1 MLFVQLQASLP
12 NTPTRLSMLQQRF
25 SPFSTFVLLLAT
37 EGLVG
42 SWLSLVHTPLSSQFW
57 SWFHSD
63 PKDPTYK
70 AVSSSFALER
80 DALDHLYPEIAES
93 PELCF
98 EYEIEEAVFS
108 SNPFSDL
115 GLSPE

>member
-1 MLFVQLQASLP
+1 M
-12 NTPTRLSMLQQRF
+12 R
-25 SPFSTFVLLLAT
+25 SPISESNFAPHP
-37 EGLVG
+37 G
-42 SWLSLVHTPLSSQFW
+42 SVPLSSPFC
-57 SWFHSD
+57 SWFHWN

-80 DALDHLYPEIAES
+80 DALDHLHPVIAES
-93 PELCF
+93 PELRF

-108 SNPFSDL
+108 SNPFSNL

>member
-1 MLFVQLQASLP
+1 
-12 NTPTRLSMLQQRF
+12 MLQERF

-42 SWLSLVHTPLSSQFW
+42 SWLSLVHTPSQVGF
-57 SWFHSD
+57 
-63 PKDPTYK
+63 
-70 AVSSSFALER
+70 

-93 PELCF
+93 PELHF

-108 SNPFSDL
+108 SNSFSDL